1 MQLKSFQGEKVVIF
15 YVDIPIAGRMGLK
28 GGHLSSVFLFT
39 LQKPY
44 KAPGVK
50 TTALIFLC
58 CLKLKAPDEE
68 NSVVILDRDVR
79 IKHIE
84 SLLVIM
90 LNLKNLIP
98 VQVS

>member
-1 MQLKSFQGEKVVIF
+1 MS
-15 YVDIPIAGRMGLK
+15 LK
-28 GGHLSSVFLFT
+28 GGHLFSVFLFT

-44 KAPGVK
+44 KAQGVK

-58 CLKLKAPDEE
+58 CLKLKTPDEE
-68 NSVVILDRDVR
+68 NSVVILDRDVH